1 MMVVIEQKNTITGK
15 TRYAAG
21 FYHGQETVLPLS
33 YDTWRTRR
41 RAQRYVDR
49 YNRRNAW
56 VNADE

>member
-21 FYHGQETVLPLS
+21 LYYGQETISPSS
-33 YDTWRTRR
+33 YETWRTRR

-49 YNRRNAW
+49 YNKRHAW
-56 VNADE
+56 VDADE